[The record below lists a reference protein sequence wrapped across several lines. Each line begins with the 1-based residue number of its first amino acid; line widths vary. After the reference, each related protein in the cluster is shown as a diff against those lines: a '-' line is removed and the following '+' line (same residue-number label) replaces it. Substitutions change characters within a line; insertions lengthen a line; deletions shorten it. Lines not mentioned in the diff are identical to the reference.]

1 MDLAQALSVANQAM
15 FAQFNRG
22 LSDVET
28 TIIKG
33 SWQNQTYEQIAE
45 VSGYSD
51 SYLRRDVGPKL
62 WKLLSHA
69 LGEPV
74 SKKNFQTALE
84 RKWIRGQEDKG
95 TRGQGEM
102 ELVNP
107 PLVSLSPHPP
117 IPKRSDWGEV
127 VDVSFFYGRST
138 ELAILEQWIRVEHS
152 RSIAILGMGGVGKTA
167 LAAKVAQ
174 QIQGD
179 FEVVIWRSLR
189 NAPPL
194 ETLLG
199 ELVPFLS
206 QQQDTK
212 AELGRLLYWLRADR
226 CLLILDN
233 VETILQSRDYA
244 GLYRPGY
251 ENYGELFRLVG
262 ETVHQS
268 CLLLTSREKPAEIAM
283 FEGGGTSSPV
293 RSLQLG
299 GSPEAAMALI
309 QAKGL
314 SGSFEQQQQLCQ
326 RYSCNPLALKI
337 VATSIQDLFGGEI
350 GQFLAEDTVLFY
362 NVRRLL
368 EQQFNRLSPLEQ
380 SIMYWLAI
388 NREWTTISEL
398 VSDIVPTVRRSDLL
412 EALESLSWRALIEK
426 RSGSYTQQPV
436 VMEYGTDRLIER
448 VTQEIRDISS
458 PLNLFYSHAL
468 AKTTVKDYIRE
479 SQTRIILEPIVNKL
493 LATFGSL
500 QALEQQ
506 FQKILAQMHSHS
518 LALRNN
524 RDHNT
529 QLRADSNSVPP
540 TSGYGGGNL
549 INLCCH
555 LQINLTG
562 YDFSHLTIWQ
572 AYLQGMNLHD
582 VNLSH
587 SNLAKSVFTQTF
599 GSILSVAFDP
609 QGKLLA
615 AGDSKGEIR
624 LWRVGDGQQLLTCQG
639 QANWVWSV
647 AFSPDGKML
656 ASGNGDSTVKLW
668 DVDELR
674 CLHTFEGHSN
684 WVRSVAFSPDGKM
697 LASGS
702 HDSTV
707 RLWDVDELRC
717 LHSFEEH
724 SHWVRSVTFS
734 PDGNILVSGSGDS
747 TVRLWDVHDG
757 NCLHIFKGH
766 TSRVLSVAFSPDGN
780 LLASGSGD
788 AQVRLWDVAQL
799 RCLHTFEGHTDWV
812 WSVAFSSDGNILAS
826 GSGDSTVKLW
836 DVAQLRCLHT
846 FEGHSSRIFSV
857 AFSSTGNILA
867 SGSDDSSVRLWDVD
881 ELRCLK
887 TFEGYTTRVWSIAFS
902 PDGNLLVSGSEDSKV
917 RLWDV
922 HHGKCLHTFEGH
934 TNWVWSVAFS
944 PDGNLLASGSD
955 DSTVRLWDIHHS
967 KCLYILLGHTNGV
980 QSVAFSPD
988 GNLLASGSGDSTVR
1002 LWDVDEFRDLHTFEG
1017 HTNWVRSVAFSPDG
1031 KMLVSGSNDSTV
1043 RLWDVAQLILGTG
1056 RESTDKDRQQVNIE
1070 TPSYDRLQ
1078 YRCCHIFEGHSSGVW
1093 SIAFSPDGKRLVVGS
1108 GDAQVRLWNLD
1119 EFRCLHTFEGHS
1131 SGVQSVAFSPN
1142 EKRLVVGSG
1151 DAQVRL
1157 WNLDE
1162 FRCCHTFRGHTKGI
1176 LSVAFSPDSKVLASS
1191 SEDETI
1197 KLWDVETGECLKTL
1211 RANRPYEGMNITGVS
1226 GLTEAQKATLKAL
1239 GAVEITD

>member
-15 FAQFNRG
+15 FAQFERG

-28 TIIKG
+28 AIIRG

-95 TRGQGEM
+95 TRGQREM

-138 ELAILEQWIRVEHS
+138 ELATLEQWIKVEHS

-293 RSLQLG
+293 HSLQLG

-412 EALESLSWRALIEK
+412 EALESLSWRSLIEK

-529 QLRADSNSVPP
+529 QLRADSNSVLP

-599 GSILSVAFDP
+599 GSILSVAFSPD
-609 QGKLLA
+609 GKFLA

-624 LWRVGDGQQLLTCQG
+624 LWRVADGQQLLICQG
-639 QANWVWSV
+639 HANWVWSV
-647 AFSPDGKML
+647 AFSPDGQIL
-656 ASGNGDSTVKLW
+656 ASGSEDSTVKLW
-668 DVDELR
+668 
-674 CLHTFEGHSN
+674 
-684 WVRSVAFSPDGKM
+684 SV
-697 LASGS
+697 
-702 HDSTV
+702 
-707 RLWDVDELRC
+707 
-717 LHSFEEH
+717 
-724 SHWVRSVTFS
+724 
-734 PDGNILVSGSGDS
+734 N
-747 TVRLWDVHDG
+747 
-757 NCLHIFKGH
+757 
-766 TSRVLSVAFSPDGN
+766 
-780 LLASGSGD
+780 
-788 AQVRLWDVAQL
+788 QL
-799 RCLHTFEGHTDWV
+799 RCLHTFEGHTSRV
-812 WSVAFSSDGNILAS
+812 WSVAFSPDGQILAS
-826 GSGDSTVKLW
+826 GSEDSTVRLW
-836 DVAQLRCLHT
+836 SVNQLR
-846 FEGHSSRIFSV
+846 
-857 AFSSTGNILA
+857 
-867 SGSDDSSVRLWDVD
+867 
-881 ELRCLK
+881 
-887 TFEGYTTRVWSIAFS
+887 
-902 PDGNLLVSGSEDSKV
+902 
-917 RLWDV
+917 
-922 HHGKCLHTFEGH
+922 CLHTFEGH

-944 PDGNLLASGSD
+944 PDGQILASGNGDFS
-955 DSTVRLWDIHHS
+955 VRLWDLEQLR
-967 KCLYILLGHTNGV
+967 C
-980 QSVAFSPD
+980 
-988 GNLLASGSGDSTVR
+988 
-1002 LWDVDEFRDLHTFEG
+1002 LHTFEG
-1017 HTNWVRSVAFSPDG
+1017 HTNWVLSVAFSPDGQILASGSEDSTVRLWDLEQLRCLHTFEGHTSRIRSVAFSPDG
-1031 KMLVSGSNDSTV
+1031 QILASGSHDFSV
-1043 RLWDVAQLILGTG
+1043 RLWDLEQL
-1056 RESTDKDRQQVNIE
+1056 
-1070 TPSYDRLQ
+1070 
-1078 YRCCHIFEGHSSGVW
+1078 
-1093 SIAFSPDGKRLVVGS
+1093 
-1108 GDAQVRLWNLD
+1108 
-1119 EFRCLHTFEGHS
+1119 RCLHTFEGHT
-1131 SGVQSVAFSPN
+1131 SGVQSVAFSSDGQI
-1142 EKRLVVGSG
+1142 LASG
-1151 DAQVRL
+1151 GGDFSARL
-1157 WNLDE
+1157 WDLE
-1162 FRCCHTFRGHTKGI
+1162 QLRCLHTFEGHTNWV

-1211 RANRPYEGMNITGVS
+1211 RADRPYEGTNITGVA